1 MWSDTETVVFLAP
14 LISTQSELERE
25 RQLKNLLFLS
35 FLLCAEVHREV
46 FRNFRTFLSGSGSW
60 SCLFHCH
67 FLQQKLVKNDV

>member
-1 MWSDTETVVFLAP
+1 MWSDTETVVFLVP
-14 LISTQSELERE
+14 LISTESELERE
-25 RQLKNLLFLS
+25 LKNLLFLS
-35 FLLCAEVHREV
+35 FLLCAKVNREV